1 MSQEN
6 PTYRSDDASVQE
18 LLKRLQNSYGTASA
32 LEAEEVASDTALDE
46 EVTEVPAPEAEK
58 TAEDLAEEI
67 AEESAEEIAEES
79 AEELFFPIE
88 ALLDEEVPAESETDA
103 FEELK
108 ALLNDVTEELDVLID
123 DVTEELEALSP
134 EENEEPLMQ
143 EAEEEDFFE
152 VDSLPE
158 ETSDLPLALDL
169 EEAPEEAEELPLVL
183 SVEDTEKAVPQTVIL
198 DEEDVPQE
206 ADILTEAE
214 EETSDEPVSLTFD
227 EVDAAMPTFRPNP
240 AQQAQIDAF
249 IAAQQAQ
256 AANQPPR
263 SESEP
268 TARSLDALDVDS
280 FDSDRYEPVTFG
292 DLVSQMPHEDGQDIT
307 PWDAPAAP
315 SQAPTPK
322 KPKKEK
328 NVYEYLHDFQ
338 REGILTKYRNQCRKI
353 NLRLTVL
360 AVLLVVGFFYDIAH
374 GILPA
379 FLDSV
384 AHPVA
389 YLLLGDAL
397 CLAALLCVW
406 GSVYTGVRQLI
417 EGKLQ
422 PQLFLVLAY
431 LVTLIYQIVVLALGQ
446 TANMLHATWYLIAL
460 CLAVACQEKLEFHR
474 EVYAFA
480 TASEDGEKLCLQAEN
495 GICYARR
502 ADFFENFYHRN
513 QAYPTQRKQILYY
526 LCAAVAIPLFFLIT
540 TLAMG
545 LSAASVLR
553 CTYLAFILCLPASF
567 FFFYTVPQY
576 FLAKTHYDENTM
588 VVNEKAACDL
598 AKTRRIDLNDD
609 TVINVS
615 SSGLVDVKI
624 YENFRI
630 DRAMYYLASALS
642 PLHCALAKS
651 VCFGVRQ
658 MGHSAVSTVVDL
670 QQDGI
675 CAIVDEKT
683 RVEFGTGDYMRR
695 KHYLVAQTA
704 PMEQTANGEMLGL
717 AFLAVDSNI
726 VAQFKIRYVVNEEF
740 LPRLH
745 RCSTEEIDLVVRT
758 VDPILS
764 EALLRRCIPQG
775 NRYRIFLQK
784 MQSCPTPQEKDSG
797 VAMTSAQNENVLIDL
812 ILQAKTVAK
821 NTRMMHLVPILSM
834 IVGLFVMAPLQ
845 NAIIDSAYH
854 FSWIAVLYQ
863 LLTCG
868 VGGLLIYLKQLKK

>member
-6 PTYRSDDASVQE
+6 PTFRSDDDSVQE
-18 LLKRLQNSYGTASA
+18 LLRKLQSNFGTAPAAKS
-32 LEAEEVASDTALDE
+32 AEEVETPVAVDE
-46 EVTEVPAPEAEK
+46 ELTEVPADETEETTEEVVEEPEEQN
-58 TAEDLAEEI
+58 
-67 AEESAEEIAEES
+67 

-88 ALLDEEVPAESETDA
+88 ALLDEESPAEVEAEAETETDA

-108 ALLNDVTEELDVLID
+108 TLLNDVTEELDVLID
-123 DVTEELEALSP
+123 DVTEELEELEALSSEETEESVEQESEEEDYFEVELSEEVP
-134 EENEEPLMQ
+134 EVPLVLDLEEEE
-143 EAEEEDFFE
+143 EAEEEM
-152 VDSLPE
+152 
-158 ETSDLPLALDL
+158 
-169 EEAPEEAEELPLVL
+169 PLVL
-183 SVEDTEKAVPQTVIL
+183 PMEDTE
-198 DEEDVPQE
+198 DVAQE
-206 ADILTEAE
+206 ADILTEE
-214 EETSDEPVSLTFD
+214 EEVSSDEPVSLTFD
-227 EVDAAMPTFRPNP
+227 EVDARVPTFRPNP

-256 AANQPPR
+256 AASQQQH

-268 TARSLDALDVDS
+268 TPRSLDGLGVDS

-292 DLVSQMPHEDGQDIT
+292 DLVSQMPHEDGQDIA
-307 PWDAPAAP
+307 PWDAPAVPQEATEP
-315 SQAPTPK
+315 KK

-338 REGILTKYRNQCRKI
+338 REGILTKYRNQCRRS
-353 NLRLTVL
+353 NLRLAVL
-360 AVLLVVGFFYDIAH
+360 AVLLFVGFFYDIAYS
-374 GILPA
+374 ILPN
-379 FLDSV
+379 FLDST

-389 YLLLGDAL
+389 YLLVGDAF
-397 CLAALLCVW
+397 CLVALLCVW
-406 GSVYTGVRQLI
+406 GSVYTAVRQLI

-431 LVTLIYQIVVLALGQ
+431 LVTLIYQIVTAALSQ

-460 CLAVACQEKLEFHR
+460 CLACACQEKLEFHR

-480 TASEDGEKLCLQAEN
+480 TASEDGEKLCLQAEQ

-502 ADFFENFYHRN
+502 ASFFENFYHRN
-513 QAYPTQRKQILYY
+513 QEYPTQRKQILYY

-545 LSAASVLR
+545 LGAASVLR
-553 CTYLAFILCLPASF
+553 CTYLSFILCLPASF

-576 FLAKTHYDENTM
+576 FLAKTHYDESTM

-609 TVINVS
+609 TVINVNE
-615 SSGLVDVKI
+615 SGLVDVKI

-651 VCFGVRQ
+651 VCYGVRQ
-658 MGHSAVSTVVDL
+658 MGHSTVSTVVDL

-704 PMEQTANGEMLGL
+704 PMEQTAKGEMLGL
-717 AFLAVDSNI
+717 AFLAVDSKI
-726 VAQFKIRYVVNEEF
+726 VAQFKIRYVMNEAF

-745 RCSTEEIDLVVRT
+745 HCSAEEIDLVVRT

-784 MQSCPTPQEKDSG
+784 MQSCPKPQEQDSG
-797 VAMTSAQNENVLIDL
+797 AAMTLSQNENALIDL
-812 ILQAKTVAK
+812 VLQTKTVAK
-821 NTRMMHLVPILSM
+821 NTRLLHLVPILSM

-868 VGGLLIYLKQLKK
+868 VGGLLIYLKQLKKSK